1 MSRWLDGARS
11 ISQTG
16 RANRDGRR
24 DVLAP
29 KTGISEERGGCWLQ
43 VCLDPGAQ
51 AVVPRSRHPS
61 SAGDIVES

>member
-43 VCLDPGAQ
+43 VCLDPG
-51 AVVPRSRHPS
+51 VPGQRS
-61 SAGDIVES
+61 GTG